1 MSAKRTVKSS
11 AKSTPSRGK
20 ADLRLLRR
28 VSDAVIRRSAPP
40 ELQDLPEDFWDDAV
54 PVIPESKVPISL
66 RVDTDVLAWFREEGP
81 RYQSRMNAVL
91 RSYMDRTR
99 KQSKRRSRARS
110 A

>member
-1 MSAKRTVKSS
+1 MSAKRTVKSL

-28 VSDAVIRRSAPP
+28 VPDAVIRRSAPS
-40 ELQDLPEDFWDDAV
+40 ELRDLPDDFWDEAI

-66 RVDTDVLAWFREEGP
+66 RVDSDVLAWFREEGP

-91 RSYMDRTR
+91 RSYMHRVR
-99 KQSKRRSRARS
+99 KRSKRSRART

>member
-11 AKSTPSRGK
+11 ASSTPSRGK

-40 ELQDLPEDFWDDAV
+40 ELDDLPEDFWDEAV

-66 RVDTDVLAWFREEGP
+66 RVDTDVLAWFREGGP

-91 RSYMDRTR
+91 RSYVDRAR
-99 KQSKRRSRARS
+99 KQSRKKPRARS

>member
-11 AKSTPSRGK
+11 AKSTPSRGR

-28 VSDAVIRRSAPP
+28 VSDAVIRRSAPS
-40 ELQDLPEDFWDDAV
+40 ELDDLPEDFWDEAV
-54 PVIPESKVPISL
+54 PVIPESKIPISL

-91 RSYMDRTR
+91 RSYMDRAR
-99 KQSKRRSRARS
+99 KQSRKKSRARS